1 MEMLR
6 EIREILTMSGDE
18 ERIKKYSQKLI
29 ENALYVLVAITVVM
43 AIVNINEP
51 DRMVLITT
59 IIMCL
64 GFVVACFSL
73 CSHDG
78 S

>member
-29 ENALYVLVAITVVM
+29 ENACIT
-43 AIVNINEP
+43 
-51 DRMVLITT
+51 
-59 IIMCL
+59 
-64 GFVVACFSL
+64 
-73 CSHDG
+73 
-78 S
+78 